1 MSVLSPPASA
11 TTTADLAAVKGR
23 QQTAWSSGDYSHAA
37 LSGRSADAAMPL
49 TGRVACRDHPKTPQ
63 TAVPTQAP
71 LLPLNPTRSSNAAES
86 HASSTSS
93 SPDVDDSSPPCLSFA
108 GHLVLALFIVAATV
122 HTLDKVVFLA
132 APTPGLSDERPRT
145 REPASDC
152 SFVTMPNASPK
163 RTAGSEG
170 TVASNADRVPGRWRS
185 SLRCPAAPAVGPG

>member
-1 MSVLSPPASA
+1 MSTLSAPAPP

-23 QQTAWSSGDYSHAA
+23 QQTARSSGDYSDTA
-37 LSGRSADAAMPL
+37 LSGRSADTAMPV
-49 TGRVACRDHPKTPQ
+49 TGRVVCRDRPKTPQ
-63 TAVPTQAP
+63 TAVPTQSP
-71 LLPLNPTRSSNAAES
+71 LLPLNPTLSSNAAES

-93 SPDVDDSSPPCLSFA
+93 SPDVDNSSPPCLSFA
-108 GHLVLALFIVAATV
+108 GHLVLALFVVAATV

-132 APTPGLSDERPRT
+132 APTPTLSDERPRT

-152 SFVTMPNASPK
+152 SFVTMPNTSPK